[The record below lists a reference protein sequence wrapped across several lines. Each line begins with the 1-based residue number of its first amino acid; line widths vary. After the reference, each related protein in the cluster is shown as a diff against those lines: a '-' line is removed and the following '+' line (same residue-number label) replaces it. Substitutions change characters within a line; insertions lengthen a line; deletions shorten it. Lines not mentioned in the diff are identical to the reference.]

1 MWRAVVMRLWL
12 ALALAVLASG
22 CVASL
27 RWTSSE
33 VRSPPPERQ
42 RAPASEDAPDA
53 ATAAL
58 LAAVNEVRASGAAC
72 GQVAM
77 PSAPPLVWGSL
88 LALAAERHGQAMAS
102 EGWFDHRAPDG
113 SGVGDRIAATGYR
126 ARAWG
131 ETLAAG
137 YVDPNEVVVA
147 FLASPAHCQVL
158 LAEPFEVLGAALV
171 ERSDSAYGS
180 YWTVVVATPE

>member
-1 MWRAVVMRLWL
+1 MWCAVAVRLSL
-12 ALALAVLASG
+12 ALAAVVLASG

-27 RWTSSE
+27 RWSSSE
-33 VRSPPPERQ
+33 VRSPPPRP
-42 RAPASEDAPDA
+42 RALASEDAPDG

-58 LAAVNEVRASGAAC
+58 LAAVNEVRASGAVC

-77 PSAPPLVWGSL
+77 PSAPPLVWRSL
-88 LALAAERHGQAMAS
+88 LALAAERHGLAMAS

-113 SGVGDRIAATGYR
+113 SGVGERIAATGYR

-137 YVDPNEVVVA
+137 YVDADEVVAA
-147 FLASPAHCQVL
+147 FLASPSHCQVL

-171 ERSDSAYGS
+171 ERPDSVYGS